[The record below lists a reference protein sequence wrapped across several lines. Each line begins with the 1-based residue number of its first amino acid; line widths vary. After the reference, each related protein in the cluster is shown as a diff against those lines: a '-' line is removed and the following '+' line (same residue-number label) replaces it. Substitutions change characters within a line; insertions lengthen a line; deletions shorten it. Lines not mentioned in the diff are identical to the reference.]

1 MINVKR
7 FGFNT
12 QRANCYVVSDETK
25 ECVIIDPCAQD
36 PYERSVFRKYI
47 HDEGLNPVRCILTHA
62 HYDHLLSCDQV
73 RDEFGLLPEVHHRDK
88 IWMDRMESKIEEVF
102 GPGRFKYEIVKPE
115 HYLQDNE
122 VVTFGS
128 HYLITLHTPGHSPG
142 SAVFYCEKEHIAFT
156 GDTLFRKSIG
166 RSDLL
171 FGWIEDLMNSLK
183 YITTLLPDNCT
194 IYPGHDLESTI
205 GFEKKKNPYIVPS
218 WYKENNEMKH
228 LVVLTGAG
236 ISKESGLSTFRDN
249 DGLWQRFKAQ
259 DLASI
264 QGYRRN
270 REAVLDFY
278 NARRQDLLTVEP
290 NHAHQVL
297 AELEK
302 DYVVTI
308 ITQNVDDLHERAG
321 STHVLHLHG
330 ELTKVTGSC
339 NPNDPK
345 CIVEKPL
352 DEPILIGEKAADGSQ
367 MRPFIVFFGE
377 NVPNINQAKRIVKEA
392 DIFVVIGTSL
402 QVYPAA
408 GLKEYVQWKTP
419 SYIIDPGDFWPEDI
433 YGFEHIKS
441 TAVAGIDILKEKLK
455 ELL

>member
-1 MINVKR
+1 MIKVKR

-12 QRANCYVVSDETK
+12 TRANCYVVSDETN

-36 PYERSVFRKYI
+36 VYERRIFSQYI
-47 HDEGLNPVRCILTHA
+47 HDEQLQPVRCLLTHG
-62 HYDHLLSCDQV
+62 HYDHLLSCDQI

-88 IWMDRMESKIEEVF
+88 LWIDRIEMRIEEVF
-102 GPGRFKYEIVKPE
+102 GEGGFEYDIVKPE

-122 VVTFGS
+122 VITFGS
-128 HYLITLHTPGHSPG
+128 HNLITLHTPGHSPG
-142 SAVFYCEKEHIAFT
+142 SVVFYCKKEHIAFT

-171 FGWIEDLMNSLK
+171 FGYVEDLMNSLK
-183 YITTLLPDNCT
+183 HITTLLPNDCT

-205 GFEKKKNPYIVPS
+205 GFEKKKNSYLLPS
-218 WYKENNEMKH
+218 WYKKNEGMKH

-236 ISKESGLSTFRDN
+236 ISKESGLSTFRDK
-249 DGLWQRFKAQ
+249 DGMWQNFNAQ

-270 REAVLDFY
+270 RAAVLDFY
-278 NARRQDLLTVEP
+278 NARRQNLLTVEP
-290 NHAHQVL
+290 NHAHKVL

-302 DYVVTI
+302 EFIVSI

-321 STHVLHLHG
+321 STNVLHLHG
-330 ELTKVTGSC
+330 ELRKVTGSN

-345 CIVEKPL
+345 CIIEKPL
-352 DEPILIGEKAADGSQ
+352 DEPIKIGEKAADGSQ
-367 MRPFIVFFGE
+367 LRPFIVFFGE
-377 NVPNINQAKRIVKEA
+377 SVPNMKQAERIAKDA
-392 DIFVVIGTSL
+392 DIFVVIGTTL

-408 GLKEYVQWKTP
+408 SLKESVPWKIP
-419 SYIIDPGDFWPEDI
+419 CYIIDPGEFWAEDI
-433 YGFEHIKS
+433 YGFEHIKT
-441 TAVAGIDILKEKLK
+441 TAVAGIDILKEKLNS
-455 ELL
+455 L